1 MILIRE
7 MRESDVDQVCIL
19 ETEAFSMPWNKESF
33 LDMIKN
39 ENAIYLVAEEN
50 NVILGNCG
58 LINMA
63 GEGEIVN
70 VTVEK
75 EHRNQ
80 KIGFHMMTE
89 LLKRGNQIGISSF
102 TLEVRVSN
110 TMAIHLYENLGFR
123 SEGIR
128 KNFYEKPREDANIM
142 WKR

>member
-19 ETEAFSMPWNKESF
+19 EKEAFSMPWNKDSF

-50 NVILGNCG
+50 ELILGNCG

-70 VTVEK
+70 VTVKK
-75 EHRNQ
+75 EYRNQ
-80 KIGFHMMTE
+80 KIAFNMMTE
-89 LLKRGNQIGISSF
+89 LLEQGKQVGIKEF
-102 TLEVRVSN
+102 ALEVRVSN
-110 TMAIHLYENLGFR
+110 ETAIHLYENLGFH

-128 KNFYEKPREDANIM
+128 KNFYVKPREDANIM